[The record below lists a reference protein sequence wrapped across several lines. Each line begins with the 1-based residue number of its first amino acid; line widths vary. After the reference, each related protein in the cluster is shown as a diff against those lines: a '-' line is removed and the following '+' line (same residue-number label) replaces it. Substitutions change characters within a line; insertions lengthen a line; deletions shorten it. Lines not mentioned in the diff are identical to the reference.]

1 MGNEGGKREGEVNK
15 EENFNDG
22 EPSTF
27 PKLDLS
33 VYFSHSHPSLPL
45 SPRILPLLPPQK
57 LSMKKRDKE
66 KYKSGV
72 GDGAN
77 IRNKRVG

>member
-1 MGNEGGKREGEVNK
+1 MTEEGSYVPSIVLVLLAVVLWVMKGE
-15 EENFNDG
+15 
-22 EPSTF
+22 
-27 PKLDLS
+27 S
-33 VYFSHSHPSLPL
+33 VRARSIRKKISMM
-45 SPRILPLLPPQK
+45 K